1 MHLKEKNLLKKFAA
15 TLKKFSAHGA
25 KKVKKVEY
33 GMYFYSI
40 HFVIFQHYDRALVY
54 IEENSKLA
62 DVIFPVP
69 PIVVSLKDY
78 DSVATS
84 AQKLPVQ
91 GYPLVC
97 VSVSHYSQSYLKG
110 SPKGHKT
117 IVFF

>member
-1 MHLKEKNLLKKFAA
+1 M
-15 TLKKFSAHGA
+15 
-25 KKVKKVEY
+25 
-33 GMYFYSI
+33 
-40 HFVIFQHYDRALVY
+40 Y

-62 DVIFPVP
+62 DVVFPVP

-117 IVFF
+117 IVFFDSRCFIKVCCSREDGRWRHFVNYDYNIFSPVCIMVF